1 MNGFVTIN
9 TIKRLGKK
17 ISMLA
22 MLLLMTGYVAK
33 AQQVNVTA
41 TLDSTLIFIGGQIDL
56 KLEVSQPEGLLLN
69 FPNFTDTIT
78 KNIEIVEK
86 GEVDS
91 VKIDNNR
98 LVLTQLYRITSFDSG
113 LHYIPPIQLEIIQQD
128 AKNIAA
134 SNELSLMVINPFE
147 DVDPEKGVMD
157 IKAPIDAPFKISE
170 VLGFIYLYGGI
181 ALALGLL
188 IWLFIYLR
196 KNRTEGVLSFI
207 KPKPQE
213 PAHVIALREL
223 DKIKASKLWEHNR
236 VKEFY
241 TQVTDTIRNY
251 IEKRYE
257 QPAMEQTSQEIFDSL
272 RTLDIGPKS
281 MEQLRQVLELA
292 DLVKFAKFNP
302 LPDENGISLINAYF
316 FVNQTKKEEI
326 KSLEEEK
333 ENMLAK
339 EAEIGVNASHE
350 K

>member
-9 TIKRLGKK
+9 TIKRFIIK
-17 ISMLA
+17 ISVLA
-22 MLLLMTGYVAK
+22 MLLLTVGYTAK

-41 TLDSTLIFIGGQIDL
+41 TLDSAMIFIGGQIDL
-56 KLEVSQPEGLLLN
+56 KLEVSQPEGLILN
-69 FPNFTDTIT
+69 FPIFTDTIT

-86 GEVDS
+86 GEVDTA
-91 VKIDNNR
+91 KIDNNR

-128 AKNIAA
+128 ARNIAA

-147 DVDPEKGVMD
+147 EVDPEKGVMD
-157 IKAPIDAPFKISE
+157 IKKPIDAPFKISE

-188 IWLFIYLR
+188 IWLFLYLR
-196 KNRTEGVLSFI
+196 KNRTDSILSFI
-207 KPKPQE
+207 KPKPIE

-251 IEKRYE
+251 IEHRYN

-281 MEQLRQVLELA
+281 MEQLRQVLQLA

-316 FVNQTKKEEI
+316 FVNQTKKEEV

-339 EAEIGVNASHE
+339 EADID
-350 K
+350 KI